1 MVRNV
6 VGTSLSAAE
15 SGNPA
20 AHMSAVL
27 ESRDRSR
34 GGITAP
40 PEGLSLER
48 VYYEGEELEATR
60 AQDGRSRP

>member
-1 MVRNV
+1 MQ
-6 VGTSLSAAE
+6 
-15 SGNPA
+15 
-20 AHMSAVL
+20 MVL

-48 VYYEGEELEATR
+48 VYYDGEEL
-60 AQDGRSRP
+60 S